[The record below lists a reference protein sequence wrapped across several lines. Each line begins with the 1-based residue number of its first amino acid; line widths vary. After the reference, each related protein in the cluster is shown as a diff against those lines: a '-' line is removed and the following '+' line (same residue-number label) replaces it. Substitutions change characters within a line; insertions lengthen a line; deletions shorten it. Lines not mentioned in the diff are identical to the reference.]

1 MDEADFPVVV
11 GEVYPLISSY
21 SVMKSTTLLSLI
33 ACIVILLSAC
43 ANETPS
49 VDRDVIAY
57 TGATMINGLD
67 RPAIEN
73 SVLIVENGML
83 TEAGARD
90 QIDIPAIAEVVDLTD
105 SYVMPGIIN
114 AHGHV
119 GMADGLETG
128 EDVFTSE
135 NIRRQ
140 LLTYAQ
146 YGVTTVVS
154 LGDGQTEGAR
164 IRDEMLF
171 NQNINI
177 ARYYLA
183 GPVISADTPE
193 EGREEVQRL
202 HEAGMDWIKIRID
215 SGLGTREKM
224 QPEVYRA
231 IAEEAA
237 RLKIPSAAHIVEL
250 EDAIGA
256 IEAGFDLIAHSIRDQ
271 EVSDELIN
279 LMRDNAIPITP
290 TLTREVSTY
299 IYRDRPDF
307 FDDPFFLR
315 TADPQVLEQL
325 ESPESQQRFA
335 ESEAGAYFEQQ
346 LPLAM
351 ENMMKLYDAGVIVA
365 MGTDSGPPA
374 RFQGYF
380 EHMEME
386 MMQDAGMTPHAVIM
400 ASTSLAAVAM
410 GLDHLTGSLQAGLA
424 ADFIVLSEDPTE
436 DIRNLRSIKAVYVM
450 GNEVRMPE

>member
-1 MDEADFPVVV
+1 MR
-11 GEVYPLISSY
+11 YPLIFT
-21 SVMKSTTLLSLI
+21 VL
-33 ACIVILLSAC
+33 ALSALLLVSC
-43 ANETPS
+43 GNETPS
-49 VDRDVIAY
+49 VDRTVTAY

-67 RPAIEN
+67 QPAIEN
-73 SVLIVENGML
+73 SVLVVENGMI
-83 TEAGARD
+83 TEAGARG
-90 QIDIPAIAEVVDLTD
+90 QVDIPQIADIVDITGK
-105 SYVMPGIIN
+105 YIMPGLIN

-128 EDVFTSE
+128 SDVFTRDNVRS
-135 NIRRQ
+135 Q

-154 LGDGQTEGAR
+154 LGDGRVEGAR
-164 IRDEMLF
+164 FRDEMLF
-171 NQNINI
+171 DQHINL

-183 GPVISADTPE
+183 GPVISVDTPE
-193 EGREEVQRL
+193 EGREEVRRL

-224 QPEVYRA
+224 QPDVYQA
-231 IAEEAA
+231 IADEAN
-237 RLKIPSAAHIVEL
+237 RLGLPSAAHIVEL

-256 IEAGFDLIAHSIRDQ
+256 IEAGYSLIAHSIRDT
-271 EVSDELIN
+271 EVNDELIS
-279 LMRDNAIPITP
+279 LMVENGIPITP

-299 IYRDRPDF
+299 IYRERPDF

-315 TADPQVLEQL
+315 TADPEVIAQL
-325 ESPESQQRFA
+325 ESPERQQQFA
-335 ESEAGAYFEQQ
+335 DSEAGAYFEQQ

-351 ENMMKLYDAGVIVA
+351 ENMMKLYEAGVIVA

-386 MMQDAGMTPHAVIM
+386 MMQDAGMSPHAIIM
-400 ASTSLAAVAM
+400 SATSLAATAV
-410 GLDHLTGSLQAGLA
+410 GLDNLTGSLQEGLA
-424 ADFIVLSEDPTE
+424 ADFIILGDNPMD
-436 DIRNLRSIKAVYVM
+436 DIQNLRSLEAVYVM
-450 GNEVRMPE
+450 GNEVPMPLQDEAN